1 MRCNWPI
8 TFWWNGKIVAIR
20 FGNNDDW
27 GWHEYLGNMLLL
39 GENQNWCFI
48 RNYIKW
54 EKILF
59 FEIFI
64 IIQVVMEWNV
74 LIYMK
79 LSVILKLPFLS
90 ERLVR
95 KNIIVLWVVTKMV
108 KIAITCVLEQN
119 QKSTRCNKDLQN
131 AFKLILGGPSL
142 YKF

>member
-1 MRCNWPI
+1 MGLTLMGLTKCFRI
-8 TFWWNGKIVAIR
+8 TLHIA
-20 FGNNDDW
+20 
-27 GWHEYLGNMLLL
+27 L
-39 GENQNWCFI
+39 
-48 RNYIKW
+48 YIGW

-59 FEIFI
+59 FEI

-79 LSVILKLPFLS
+79 LSDILKLPFLS

-119 QKSTRCNKDLQN
+119 QKSTRCDKHLQN